1 MRAQRLAFFVIQ
13 INIAEFSL
21 GYIYL
26 LFRQLLFLSVVFVR
40 NCQLCAAF
48 CTTCCQYATAVLC
61 GHSLTETVLVLSLS
75 VRGLECSFH
84 CLIFLYVFS
93 PKSTL
98 RFQLAKLLLFF
109 RMAKI
114 SRVNFSLF
122 VINHGFVHCHAYW
135 HRLVSCKPCHC
146 AYLMPLCV
154 MYCCLNS
161 VMESMMNPL
170 HSWPWGA
177 GSIKDYPKACVAL
190 G

>member
-1 MRAQRLAFFVIQ
+1 MRTQRSASFYNT
-13 INIAEFSL
+13 NIAEFLL

-84 CLIFLYVFS
+84 RLIFLYVFS

-122 VINHGFVHCHAYW
+122 VINHSFIHCHLLW
-135 HRLVSCKPCHC
+135 HRLASVEPCRC
-146 AYLMPLCV
+146 LRLMSVRVLYRSLQLGGRAGGWLLCGI
-154 MYCCLNS
+154 S
-161 VMESMMNPL
+161 
-170 HSWPWGA
+170 PWLWL
-177 GSIKDYPKACVAL
+177 SKHYPKACVAL

>member
-1 MRAQRLAFFVIQ
+1 MLFRSCDSCLNKNRLRSTYTNKRMRTQRSASFYNT
-13 INIAEFSL
+13 NIAEFLL

-84 CLIFLYVFS
+84 RLIFLYVFS

-98 RFQLAKLLLFF
+98 RYSACKITLFF
-109 RMAKI
+109 
-114 SRVNFSLF
+114 
-122 VINHGFVHCHAYW
+122 
-135 HRLVSCKPCHC
+135 
-146 AYLMPLCV
+146 
-154 MYCCLNS
+154 
-161 VMESMMNPL
+161 
-170 HSWPWGA
+170 
-177 GSIKDYPKACVAL
+177 
-190 G
+190 